1 VSLTRWGGW
10 SGALPAVG
18 VMLAMAAPCAP
29 AAAQPTLVFAGY
41 GGSSEQVLRERV
53 LPPFEQ
59 AHDVRIDYVA
69 GTSATNL
76 ARLQAQRERPEVDV
90 ALLDDG
96 PMQQAIGL
104 GLCDPLPAAPVLDD
118 LYPLASANAAG
129 RAVGIG
135 IVATGLAYNTDA
147 FRKLNR
153 PPPSSWAEL
162 GDPALQGHVLV
173 PSLSNSYGLHAL
185 LALARTEGGDA
196 RDIEPGFRF
205 MSDAVAPGVLSFET
219 SSAKI
224 SELFQTGEATLA
236 VWGNGRTQALADT
249 GFPVAFAT
257 PKEGA
262 VALVTMACPVAGSD
276 VAELSRQLI
285 LYLLS
290 PEVQAILA
298 EHAGWGPVNRRTKL
312 APAVA
317 ARVVYGPEAIAR
329 LIPVDWAEVN
339 AARPD
344 WNRRWAREIER

>member
-1 VSLTRWGGW
+1 M
-10 SGALPAVG
+10 LPAIG
-18 VMLAMAAPCAP
+18 VILGLAAIGAP
-29 AAAQPTLVFAGY
+29 ARAQPTLVFAGY
-41 GGSSEQVLRERV
+41 GGSSETAFRERI

-59 AHDVRIDYVA
+59 VHGVRIDYVA

-76 ARLQAQRERPEVDV
+76 ARLQAQRARPEVDV

-104 GLCDPLPAAPVLDD
+104 GLCDPLPTAAVLDE
-118 LYPLASANAAG
+118 LYPLASAGGAG

-135 IVATGLAYNTDA
+135 IVATGLAYNTET

-153 PPPSSWAEL
+153 PPPQSWAEL
-162 GDPALQGHVLV
+162 GDPALSGQVLV

-196 RDIEPGFRF
+196 RNIEPGFRF

-224 SELFQTGEATLA
+224 SELFQTGEAALA
-236 VWGNGRTQALADT
+236 VWGSGRTQALADT

-262 VALVTMACPVAGSD
+262 VALVSMACPVAGSD

-290 PEVQAILA
+290 PEVQAALA
-298 EHAGWGPVNRRTKL
+298 EQAGWGPVNRQVTL

-317 ARVVYGPEAIAR
+317 GRVVYGSEAIDR
-329 LIPVDWAEVN
+329 LIRVDWPEIN

-344 WNRRWAREIER
+344 WTRRWAREIER

>member
-1 VSLTRWGGW
+1 VSLTKKGGW
-10 SGALPAVG
+10 SGVVPVVG
-18 VMLAMAAPCAP
+18 VILAAIAAPAR
-29 AAAQPTLVFAGY
+29 AQPTLVFAGY
-41 GGSSEQVLRERV
+41 GGSSETAFRERI

-59 AHDVRIDYVA
+59 AHGVRIDYVA
-69 GTSATNL
+69 GSSATNL
-76 ARLQAQRERPEVDV
+76 ARLQAQRTRPEVDV

-104 GLCDPLPAAPVLDD
+104 GLCDPLPAAPVLDE
-118 LYPLASANAAG
+118 LYPLAAAGGDG

-135 IVATGLAYNTDA
+135 IVATGLAYNTET

-153 PPPSSWAEL
+153 PPPQSWAEL
-162 GDPALQGHVLV
+162 GDPELSGQVLV

-196 RDIEPGFRF
+196 RNIEPGFRF

-224 SELFQTGEATLA
+224 SEMFQTGEAALA

-249 GFPVAFAT
+249 GFPIAFAT

-262 VALVTMACPVAGSD
+262 VALVSMACPVAGSD

-290 PEVQAILA
+290 PEVQAALA
-298 EHAGWGPVNRRTKL
+298 EQAGWGPVNRQVKL

-317 ARVVYGPEAIAR
+317 GRVIYGTEAIDR
-329 LIPVDWAEVN
+329 LIRIDWSEVN

-344 WNRRWAREIER
+344 WTRRWDREIER